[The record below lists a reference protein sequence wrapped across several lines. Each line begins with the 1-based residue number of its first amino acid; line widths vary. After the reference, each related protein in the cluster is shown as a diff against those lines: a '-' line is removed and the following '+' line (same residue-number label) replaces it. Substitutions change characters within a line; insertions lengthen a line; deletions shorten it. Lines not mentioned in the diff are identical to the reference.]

1 MNPFSQALDRA
12 TGARPIPGNLVQH
25 MAISS
30 DALDTMLEMIAS
42 AQRTVH
48 FENYI
53 IHDDDTGRRFAAAW
67 ALRARAGVR
76 VRVLYDAFGCLG
88 TGSRYW
94 RELRTN
100 GVDVR
105 PFRPIWTSRPTE
117 AFSRDHRKLL
127 VVDGEQAMAGGL
139 CIGNEWAGDPAD
151 GRPSWRDTMVKVCG
165 PAVAALDAGFS
176 RMWARAG
183 RPLPENETTPAP
195 EECGPTAVRV
205 VEGFPGQSRIY
216 RAVQLLA
223 AAVTE
228 RLWITDAYMVAPP
241 PLYAAFVDA
250 ARSGVD
256 VRLMLPGTS
265 DLPVVRSFTRA
276 GYRELLHA
284 GARIFEYRGPMLHAK
299 TFVGDHEWA
308 RVGSSNLNVSSLF
321 GNYEIDLVAEHDVLT
336 ATLAT
341 QFLHDM
347 AQSREIV
354 LMARRRL
361 PLPPRLVDTV
371 AVPQPVQAGVPSEPP
386 RHPRLPRPTPL
397 PRHKR
402 SLRERRA
409 VVVVALM
416 RVAGGA
422 RRMLAGIAA
431 AFFLVAGVMLILFP
445 VVAST
450 ALAVGALASSLW
462 LAGVAVARRRRRR
475 ESDVG

>member
-1 MNPFSQALDRA
+1 MNPFSRALDRA
-12 TGARPIPGNLVQH
+12 TGARPIPGNIVRH
-25 MAISS
+25 ISISS
-30 DALDTMLEMIAS
+30 DALQTMLEMIAG
-42 AQRTVH
+42 AQRTIH

-53 IHDDDTGRRFAAAW
+53 IHDDDTGRRFATAW
-67 ALRARAGVR
+67 AERARAGVR
-76 VRVLYDAFGCLG
+76 VRVLYDAFGCHG

-94 RELRTN
+94 RELRSH

-105 PFRPIWTSRPTE
+105 PFRPIWTSGLIA

-127 VVDGEQAMAGGL
+127 VVDGERAMTGGL
-139 CIGNEWAGDPAD
+139 CIGNEWAGNPTNGA
-151 GRPSWRDTMVKVCG
+151 PCWRDTMLMVCG
-165 PAVAALDAGFS
+165 PAVVALEAAFA

-183 RPLPENETTPAP
+183 RALPVDETTATP

-228 RLWITDAYMVAPP
+228 RLWISDAYLVAPP
-241 PLYAAFVDA
+241 PLHASFVDA

-256 VRLMLPGTS
+256 VRFLLPGTS
-265 DLPVVRSFTRA
+265 DIPIVRIFTRS

-299 TFVGDHEWA
+299 TLVGDHEWG
-308 RVGSSNLNVSSLF
+308 RVGSSNLNVSSLL
-321 GNYEIDLVAEHDVLT
+321 GNYELDLVAEHDGLT

-361 PLPPRLVDTV
+361 PLPPRLVAAAAVHPSHAV
-371 AVPQPVQAGVPSEPP
+371 APSQAPAPP
-386 RHPRLPRPTPL
+386 Y
-397 PRHKR
+397 KR
-402 SLRERRA
+402 TLRERQA
-409 VVVVALM
+409 VAAVALIQ
-416 RVAGGA
+416 VAGGA
-422 RRMLAGIAA
+422 RRM
-431 AFFLVAGVMLILFP
+431 VAGTAAVAFLLVGVSLILFP
-445 VVAST
+445 LVAS
-450 ALAVGALASSLW
+450 AVLAAGALVTSVW
-462 LAGVAVARRRRRR
+462 LAGWALARRRRRR
-475 ESDVG
+475 ESDVR

>member
-1 MNPFSQALDRA
+1 MNPFSRALDRA
-12 TGARPIPGNLVQH
+12 TGARPIPGNLVRH

-321 GNYEIDLVAEHDVLT
+321 GNYELDLVAEHDVLT

-371 AVPQPVQAGVPSEPP
+371 AVPQPAQAGVPSEPP
-386 RHPRLPRPTPL
+386 RHPRLPRPTPV
-397 PRHKR
+397 PKHKR

-475 ESDVG
+475 ESDVR